1 MEYRVIPSRRALF
14 ALLVLS
20 ATPLHAAAQ
29 QAGRLVIVGGG
40 LARDT
45 ESVFRAVL
53 DARHG
58 TGPLCVIPT
67 ASADIDA
74 AISSSIERFDY
85 YGGAGVTSGVLL
97 SVENAAAARDPNL
110 VAQIRG
116 CSGFWFTG
124 GVQSRIVHALR
135 PDGARTPA
143 FDALFQRY
151 AEGAV
156 VGGSSA
162 GAAIMSDPMIAGGST
177 TGAIAYGVRRSAG
190 TLEDGND
197 GQAGGGIDVMAG
209 GGFLRSAIVDQHFLA
224 RGRIGRLV
232 TAVLDLEEFDL
243 GYGID
248 ENTALVVDDDAVYAL
263 GESGVIVIDARG
275 AQRDGRSATGLRLHL
290 LGVGDRFDSK
300 ARHLVIGS
308 GKRPLPRVLGT
319 VTVPDDVF
327 ARWQFL
333 HLLERFSRSDER
345 QISLAVPGGELVLRK
360 GDDFTAHSADG
371 AGVQGTRAALSITG
385 LLLDVLR

>member
-1 MEYRVIPSRRALF
+1 VIPARHVLC

-20 ATPLHAAAQ
+20 ATPLHTAGQ
-29 QAGRLVIVGGG
+29 QPGRLVIVGGG

-58 TGPLCVIPT
+58 AGPLCVIPT

-74 AISSSIERFDY
+74 AISSSAERFDH

-97 SVENAAAARDPNL
+97 SVENAAAARDPDL
-110 VAQIRG
+110 VAQING

-143 FDALFQRY
+143 FDALLERHG
-151 AEGAV
+151 EGAV

-177 TGAIAYGVRRSAG
+177 AGAIANGVRRSAG
-190 TLEDGND
+190 TLEEDTD
-197 GQAGGGIDVMAG
+197 EPAAGIDVMDG
-209 GGFLRSAIVDQHFLA
+209 IGFLRSAIVDQHFLA

-232 TAVLDLEEFDL
+232 TAVLDIDEFDL
-243 GYGID
+243 GFGID
-248 ENTALVVDDDAVYAL
+248 ENTALVVDGNSARPL
-263 GESGVIVIDARG
+263 GESGVIVVDARG
-275 AQRDGRSATGLRLHL
+275 AQRDGRSATGVRIHL
-290 LGVGDRFDSK
+290 IGVGDHFDIVT
-300 ARHLVIGS
+300 RRVTTGP
-308 GKRPLPRVLGT
+308 GKRTLPRVLGA
-319 VTVPDDVF
+319 VTAPDDVF

-333 HLLERFSRSDER
+333 HLLEWFSRSDER
-345 QISLAVPGGELVLRK
+345 QISLAVVGGELVLRK
-360 GDDFTAHSADG
+360 GEDFTAHSTGG
-371 AGVQGTRAALSITG
+371 AGVQGTPAGLSITG